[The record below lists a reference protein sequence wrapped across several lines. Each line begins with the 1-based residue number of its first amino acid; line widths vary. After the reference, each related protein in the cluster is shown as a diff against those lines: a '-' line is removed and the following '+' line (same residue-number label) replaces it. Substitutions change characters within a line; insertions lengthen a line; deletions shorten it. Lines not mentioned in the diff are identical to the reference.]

1 VHPLAIRATR
11 FRSASSLL
19 RLANTHLGIVS
30 LGVLRLRIGAHSPM
44 ISRMPIHAL
53 NHVGISTP
61 DLARSLAFWADL
73 LGFEQ
78 VSGFSWDVGTTP
90 ADEGLGLI
98 DSAADVAILNAGN
111 VFLEILQFRS
121 PTPVPQR
128 LDHPRTDRGINY
140 VALEVADV
148 DVVLQRLRDAG
159 VVIDRTP
166 ENSLDGSVR
175 TATVRDPDG
184 NVVDLRRTLAPD
196 SALAGARLHVTATP
210 PRDGQLREEADASVG
225 EISRDVL
232 GISIVG
238 VSTPDVDV
246 HASFYRDPAAL
257 AEVID
262 GRDLSSIVLSAG
274 NMFVD
279 FSRCESNGTS
289 IQSGPKRVHDHGFN
303 HLCFDVSGI
312 DELHAHLV
320 ENGMTYHRAPTAMP
334 AGNSIMGY
342 ATDPIGIPVEL
353 LENRSTKAFLWCGL
367 LHYDVG

>member
-1 VHPLAIRATR
+1 
-11 FRSASSLL
+11 
-19 RLANTHLGIVS
+19 
-30 LGVLRLRIGAHSPM
+30 M
-44 ISRMPIHAL
+44 ISRMPVHAL

-61 DLARSLAFWADL
+61 DLDRSLAFWRDL

-90 ADEGLGLI
+90 ADEGLGLV
-98 DSAADVAILNAGN
+98 DSAAEVAILNACN
-111 VFLEILQFRS
+111 VFLEILHFRS
-121 PTPVPQR
+121 PAPRPQPI
-128 LDHPRTDRGINY
+128 DHLRTDRGINY

-159 VVIDRTP
+159 VVVERDPSI
-166 ENSLDGSVR
+166 SVDGTVR

-184 NVVDLRRTLAPD
+184 NVVDLRATIAPD

-210 PRDGQLREEADASVG
+210 PRDDQPPQTTDASAG

-238 VSTPDVDV
+238 VCTPDMER
-246 HASFYRDPAAL
+246 HTAFYRDAAGL
-257 AEVID
+257 AQVVD
-262 GRDLSSIVLSAG
+262 RRDDTSPSIALSAG
-274 NMFVD
+274 NVFVD
-279 FSRCESNGTS
+279 FARYESEGTS
-289 IQSGPKRVHDHGFN
+289 YQSGPKRVHDHGFN
-303 HLCFDVSGI
+303 HLCFDVSEI

-320 ENGMTYHRAPTAMP
+320 ESGMTYHRAPAAMP

-342 ATDPIGIPVEL
+342 ATDPLGIPVEL

-367 LHYDVG
+367 LRYDAG